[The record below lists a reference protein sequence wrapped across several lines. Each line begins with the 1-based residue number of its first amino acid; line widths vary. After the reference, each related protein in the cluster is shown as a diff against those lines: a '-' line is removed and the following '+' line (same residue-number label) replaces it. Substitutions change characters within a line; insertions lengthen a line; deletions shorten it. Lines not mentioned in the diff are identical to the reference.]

1 MRRANYLAAMGLVGS
16 SAAAAAAAAASSAS
30 QDSDDDVRYHD
41 SVVTGEQLASMILED
56 CKEHKMCQEM
66 VNALM
71 QQRY

>member
-16 SAAAAAAAAASSAS
+16 SAAAAAAASSAS

-41 SVVTGEQLASMILED
+41 SVATGEQLANMIHEN

-66 VNALM
+66 VNTLM
-71 QQRY
+71 QQR